1 MRKLLSALTLVMMLL
16 APVSTFAAPGETD
29 TDALQQLAQVRRAT
43 AKYHNVEN
51 AIADGYIAAPHCIE
65 HPALG
70 GMGYHY
76 ANPGLLMDGALDPLR
91 PELLL
96 YAPSGNGGMKLVG
109 VEYMV
114 SDVGQ
119 AHPTLFGRQ
128 FDGPMPGHEPGK
140 PVHYDLHAW
149 VWRANPDGIFSQ
161 FNPNVSCD

>member
-149 VWRANPDGIFSQ
+149 VWQGNPAGIFSQ